1 MKTRLASACMNHIGL
16 LGPARDELPC
26 AILEDFDCLHQM
38 MTTNGEIK
46 ETIDAMTRDD
56 AMKLAGVVVSLA
68 FRLTEEYIR
77 QQT

>member
-1 MKTRLASACMNHIGL
+1 MNHIGL

-26 AILEDFDCLHQM
+26 AILEDFGLHQM
-38 MTTNGEIK
+38 MTTNGETK

-68 FRLTEEYIR
+68 FRLIEEYIR

>member
-1 MKTRLASACMNHIGL
+1 
-16 LGPARDELPC
+16 
-26 AILEDFDCLHQM
+26 M
-38 MTTNGEIK
+38 MTTNGETK

-68 FRLTEEYIR
+68 FRLIEEYIR